1 MRIYNKIFSFFS
13 ILLIIG
19 NFSYADEILDLY
31 KHLHENPELSWQEYK
46 TSDLLAEK
54 MEALGFSV
62 TKGFAK
68 TGVVSIYKNGNGPVL
83 MIRADMDGLPVKEKT
98 GLEYASKVRALNIDK
113 TEVYVMHACGHDVH
127 MAVAVGTAKELI
139 KNKKKWSGTLM
150 VIFQPAEE
158 RGQGSARM
166 LEEGLFEKFPRPDYN
181 LALHVGSSLPAGT
194 VAYSKGYS
202 MANVDM
208 ADITIYG
215 VGGHGAYPHTAKDP
229 IVLASKIVSAL
240 QTIVSR
246 ELNPLDPAVVTVGSI
261 HGGFKHNI
269 ISEEVKLQ
277 LTLRSY
283 TDDVREDIISKIER
297 IIKGEAISMG
307 MPEDRMPTLKLRDE
321 FTPALY
327 NTPEFVDIVVK
338 HIKNAIGENNVF
350 EAPPVMGG
358 EDFGRFGRV
367 EPKIPTF
374 LFWIGG
380 PSLSDWE
387 KFEKGEITIP
397 TNHSPLFAPDPV
409 PTLKTGVAAMTSAA
423 IGIFNE

>member
-1 MRIYNKIFSFFS
+1 
-13 ILLIIG
+13 
-19 NFSYADEILDLY
+19 
-31 KHLHENPELSWQEYK
+31 
-46 TSDLLAEK
+46 
-54 MEALGFSV
+54 
-62 TKGFAK
+62 
-68 TGVVSIYKNGNGPVL
+68 
-83 MIRADMDGLPVKEKT
+83 
-98 GLEYASKVRALNIDK
+98 
-113 TEVYVMHACGHDVH
+113 
-127 MAVAVGTAKELI
+127 
-139 KNKKKWSGTLM
+139 M

-283 TDDVREDIISKIER
+283 TDDVREDIISKIKR
-297 IIKGEAISMG
+297 IIKG
-307 MPEDRMPTLKLRDE
+307 
-321 FTPALY
+321 
-327 NTPEFVDIVVK
+327 
-338 HIKNAIGENNVF
+338 
-350 EAPPVMGG
+350 
-358 EDFGRFGRV
+358 
-367 EPKIPTF
+367 
-374 LFWIGG
+374 
-380 PSLSDWE
+380 
-387 KFEKGEITIP
+387 
-397 TNHSPLFAPDPV
+397 
-409 PTLKTGVAAMTSAA
+409 
-423 IGIFNE
+423 

>member
-1 MRIYNKIFSFFS
+1 
-13 ILLIIG
+13 
-19 NFSYADEILDLY
+19 
-31 KHLHENPELSWQEYK
+31 
-46 TSDLLAEK
+46 
-54 MEALGFSV
+54 
-62 TKGFAK
+62 
-68 TGVVSIYKNGNGPVL
+68 
-83 MIRADMDGLPVKEKT
+83 MIRADMDGLPVQEKT
-98 GLEYASKVRALNIDK
+98 GLAYASKVRALYTDK
-113 TEVYVMHACGHDVH
+113 SEVYVMHACGHDVH
-127 MAVAVGTAKELI
+127 MAVAVGAAKELL
-139 KNKKKWSGTLM
+139 KNKNKWSGTLM

-208 ADITIYG
+208 ADITVYG

-246 ELNPLDPAVVTVGSI
+246 EINPLDPAVVTVGSI

-283 TDDVREDIISKIER
+283 TDDVREDIISKIKR

-307 MPEDRMPTLKLRDE
+307 IPEDRMPTLKLRDE

-380 PSLSDWE
+380 PSLSDLSL
-387 KFEKGEITIP
+387 IHI
-397 TNHSPLFAPDPV
+397 
-409 PTLKTGVAAMTSAA
+409 
-423 IGIFNE
+423 